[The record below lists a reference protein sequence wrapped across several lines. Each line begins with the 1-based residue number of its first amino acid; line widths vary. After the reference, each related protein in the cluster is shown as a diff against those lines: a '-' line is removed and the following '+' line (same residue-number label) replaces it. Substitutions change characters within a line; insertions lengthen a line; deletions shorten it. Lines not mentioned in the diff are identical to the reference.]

1 MPRSRP
7 APLAK
12 PAPAPKSN
20 GSSAPFFKDVAVN
33 RRALHDYE
41 ILERVEAGISLTGS
55 EIKSVRAGKVSLQ
68 EAYARPENGQVWL
81 RGAHIAEYAP
91 ASYQG
96 HDPTRSRRLLLHKRQ
111 IEELQDEVN
120 QKGLTLIPLRMYL
133 KNGMAKLELAL
144 ARGRRQYDKREA
156 IAKKEAQREVERA
169 LRQRTRG
176 DLR

>member
-12 PAPAPKSN
+12 PSPPQKDGKPAPV
-20 GSSAPFFKDVAVN
+20 FKDVAVN

-41 ILERVEAGISLTGS
+41 ILNRIEAGISLTGS
-55 EIKSVRAGKVSLQ
+55 EIKSARAGKVSLQ
-68 EAYARPENGQVWL
+68 EAYARPENGEVWL

-96 HDPTRSRRLLLHKRQ
+96 HDPRRSRRLLLHRRQ
-111 IEELQDEVN
+111 ITEIETEVN

-133 KNGMAKLELAL
+133 KNGMAKVEIAI
-144 ARGRRQYDKREA
+144 ARGRRQFDKREA

-176 DLR
+176 DVR

>member
-1 MPRSRP
+1 MARSRP

-12 PAPAPKSN
+12 PSPPQKDNGKAAPV
-20 GSSAPFFKDVAVN
+20 FKDVAVN

-41 ILERVEAGISLTGS
+41 ILERIEAGISLTGS
-55 EIKSVRAGKVSLQ
+55 EIKSVRGGKVSLQ
-68 EAYARPENGQVWL
+68 EAYARPERGEVWL

-96 HDPTRSRRLLLHKRQ
+96 HEPTRSRRLLLHRRQ
-111 IEELQDEVN
+111 ITDLESEVN

-144 ARGRRQYDKREA
+144 ARGRREYDKREA
-156 IAKKEAQREVERA
+156 ISKKEAQREIERA

-176 DLR
+176 DIR